1 MNAQEHCNKSVTME
15 TEDVNTTEADSS
27 SMKAATESINYQWG
41 ALGYHQYIKS
51 ACLKEIK
58 EIKQERIHYSGKD
71 TIPALTP
78 V

>member
-1 MNAQEHCNKSVTME
+1 ME

-58 EIKQERIHYSGKD
+58 EIKQAYQLLE
-71 TIPALTP
+71 
-78 V
+78 

>member
-1 MNAQEHCNKSVTME
+1 MDRVNAQEHCNKSVTME

-58 EIKQERIHYSGKD
+58 EIKQAYQLLE
-71 TIPALTP
+71 
-78 V
+78 